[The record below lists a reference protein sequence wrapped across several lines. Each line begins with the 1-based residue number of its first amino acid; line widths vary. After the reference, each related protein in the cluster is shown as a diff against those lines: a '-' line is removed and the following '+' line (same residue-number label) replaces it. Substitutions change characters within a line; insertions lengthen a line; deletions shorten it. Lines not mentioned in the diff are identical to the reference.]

1 MTEKDNGDPI
11 PDGAHRRSVRV
22 VGLRIA
28 ALTGT
33 VLAAGAF
40 AAGVHDDPDQPIDSV
55 VSTGSWPMGSTCCPE
70 EAD

>member
-1 MTEKDNGDPI
+1 MAELDDNHVLTGE
-11 PDGAHRRSVRV
+11 HRRSVRA

-40 AAGVHDDPDQPIDSV
+40 AAGVLDDPDQPIDSV
-55 VSTGSWPMGSTCCPE
+55 VTTGVWPMGSTCCPE
-70 EAD
+70 ETN